1 DRGEFVFL
9 NGPTGAGK
17 TTLLKILFGGV
28 RASAGDVLVLGR
40 DLRRLSS
47 RALAAHRRALG
58 LVCQEFKL
66 LPSMTALDNV
76 ALAAEVTGVSAR
88 ESRRR
93 AAALLEDLGLGA
105 KRHAK
110 PPMLSAGERQK
121 VAVARALVNDP
132 SLILGDEPT
141 ENLDAATADATM
153 SLIERAHERG
163 ATVVI
168 ATHDAALAGRSGQR
182 VVLLEHGR
190 VVEPGCGRPR
200 SESNRFHCTQ
210 GREELSRDF
219 LDSCAHRRHGG
230 AYAVPAGRL
239 FTAAGKSSWP
249 RAGLGQ
255 RYSDLRLRRRR
266 S

>member
-1 DRGEFVFL
+1 MIRLAGVSKLYSPESPALADVNLDIDRGEFVFL

-110 PPMLSAGERQK
+110 PPMLSDGERQK

-190 VVEPGCGRPR
+190 VVEPG
-200 SESNRFHCTQ
+200 
-210 GREELSRDF
+210 
-219 LDSCAHRRHGG
+219 A
-230 AYAVPAGRL
+230 
-239 FTAAGKSSWP
+239 
-249 RAGLGQ
+249 
-255 RYSDLRLRRRR
+255 RLREAAL
-266 S
+266 